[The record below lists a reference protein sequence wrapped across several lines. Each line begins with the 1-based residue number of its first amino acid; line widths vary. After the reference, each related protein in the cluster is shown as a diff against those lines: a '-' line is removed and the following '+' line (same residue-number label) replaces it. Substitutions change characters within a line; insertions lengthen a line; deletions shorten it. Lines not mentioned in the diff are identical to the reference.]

1 MTLTSPR
8 GDKLGRAVEPSFA
21 PPGTSGRRIGKHATA
36 APKHPRAH
44 AVLDLRNT
52 AGIFQPGAPRV
63 VVYEFELTKHG
74 FLGSHVIL
82 AFSLRYTAA
91 LSLHRKLARSG
102 GMLEQL
108 GLQQLRDAFPPPY
121 HMRNMLSI
129 ENRAMRAEQLLGYF
143 RELLLSKP
151 SVWLDPDLC
160 AGLQVKSSIASVLWV
175 VVHQRNDPGSD
186 PELDPEPE
194 PEHETLLRDLPTTGK
209 VGQGLTVT
217 SQRSGMATRDIP
229 GHFAGWWCN
238 DARSEDWDPM
248 LKAMDLSWVVRQIG
262 RNLNPDI
269 EIFFTET
276 HYNVYGKTLLG
287 ANTDSFPLSGE
298 EEIRLLA
305 VPGQRESISLIT
317 PRTRFRTICAITYV
331 MSCMNGCLYGP
342 KPRNTGN
349 KGKFSYKYWSDG
361 QIVRTWTYQWTA
373 DHQQRRWLT
382 LSERR
387 LGAYAHTHVATFTL
401 LLSHYPAQC

>member
-44 AVLDLRNT
+44 AVLDLRNP

-175 VVHQRNDPGSD
+175 VVHQRNDPEFD
-186 PELDPEPE
+186 PEPEPE

-209 VGQGLTVT
+209 VGQGLTVA

-276 HYNVYGKTLLG
+276 HYNVYGKTFLG

-305 VPGQRESISLIT
+305 VPGQREFDIFDNPPHTLSHDLCNHLCDVMHERRVSLYMGPNHAIQAIKASS
-317 PRTRFRTICAITYV
+317 RT
-331 MSCMNGCLYGP
+331 
-342 KPRNTGN
+342 NTGRMARLCEPGRTSGLRTTN
-349 KGKFSYKYWSDG
+349 SGAGSRSPNDVW
-361 QIVRTWTYQWTA
+361 VRM
-373 DHQQRRWLT
+373 RI
-382 LSERR
+382 
-387 LGAYAHTHVATFTL
+387 HT
-401 LLSHYPAQC
+401 